1 MALLNG
7 RKNSIL
13 FLHYRILTILRT
25 RNIGPLDFTGRV
37 ENLLNYKLFHSF
49 GFIYYVSAS
58 IKVASSLAS
67 AEQMRVVRMFI
78 KHSHYFAN
86 ACHQGSVYLPAAMK
100 VDIFSSK
107 MNKILLCAYFGKA
120 IDHWPYDA

>member
-1 MALLNG
+1 M
-7 RKNSIL
+7 
-13 FLHYRILTILRT
+13 
-25 RNIGPLDFTGRV
+25 
-37 ENLLNYKLFHSF
+37 
-49 GFIYYVSAS
+49 FIYYISAS
-58 IKVASSLAS
+58 IKAASSLAS

-120 IDHWPYDA
+120 IDHWPYDASFRLVLETWLSYIQPWRYLNNNNGQAHDMFSRIYDFFLPNIM